1 MASVNIITIERTD
14 AKVWQDNVRAV
25 LSMSN
30 KFCQKVV
37 SRKYIRDKALKNAN
51 CLLVGYVPGREVRG
65 IATLLMGGFLI
76 LNEVTYEKQG
86 FLYIDVVCA
95 DQSGVGS
102 ALLEQAERR
111 AKQRQLKGL
120 ILFSLAHAVGYYR
133 KLGYRH
139 REACVEEDPDLS
151 QGYVEMV
158 KPLIDTWK
166 GASAKEITKAIN
178 SRAQEG
184 IAYRRF
190 LELLQTRDLVYDKGC
205 KTLKKCSINGYVMT
219 KCFHETP
226 GATPTHNLARSSAA
240 SFSKPKS
247 TKPKSTKPKST
258 KSRSTSSKST
268 KSKSA
273 KSPAPR
279 SSTRVRRRTSRY
291 L

>member
-1 MASVNIITIERTD
+1 MASVTIITMERTD
-14 AKVWQDNVRAV
+14 AKVWKDNVRAV

-51 CLLVGYVPGREVRG
+51 CLMVGYVPGREVRG
-65 IATLLMGGFLI
+65 SETLLMGGFLI

-102 ALLEQAERR
+102 ALLEQAENR
-111 AKQRQLKGL
+111 AKRRHLKGL

-139 REACVEEDPDLS
+139 REACIEEDLDLS
-151 QGYVEMV
+151 QAYVQMV

-166 GASAKEITKAIN
+166 GASAEEITKAIN
-178 SRAQEG
+178 SRSQQG
-184 IAYRRF
+184 NAYKEF
-190 LELLQTRDLVYDKGC
+190 LELLRRRDLVYDKGC
-205 KTLKKCSINGYVMT
+205 KNLKTCSINGYVMT

-240 SFSKPKS
+240 SFSK
-247 TKPKSTKPKST
+247 
-258 KSRSTSSKST
+258 SKST

-279 SSTRVRRRTSRY
+279 SSTRVRRRSSRY